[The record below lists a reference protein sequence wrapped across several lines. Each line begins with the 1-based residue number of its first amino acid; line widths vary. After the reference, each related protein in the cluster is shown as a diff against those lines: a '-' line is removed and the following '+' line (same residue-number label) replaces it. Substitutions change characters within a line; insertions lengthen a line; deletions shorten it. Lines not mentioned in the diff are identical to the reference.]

1 VEEARGDAGLTL
13 IERLARA
20 NNRFLDSLR
29 HRQAFEA
36 AAQDGT
42 ARDVSA
48 LEGHKYCLLTTFR
61 RDGTP
66 VPSPVWFGL
75 ADGKVY
81 FRSEA
86 GVGKVKRVR
95 NDPHVRVAPCSFR
108 GKPLG
113 PATEATA
120 RVLRTEEEA
129 RAEAAIGANYGA
141 GRRIYEGMGGG
152 LELVY
157 VEVTP
162 GEP

>member
-13 IERLARA
+13 SESLARA
-20 NNRFLDSLR
+20 NNRFLDRLR
-29 HRQAFEA
+29 HRKAFEA
-36 AAQDGT
+36 AGRAGT

-48 LEGHKYCLLTTFR
+48 LEGHKYCHLTTFR

-75 ADGKVY
+75 GDGKLY
-81 FRSEA
+81 LRSEA
-86 GVGKVKRVR
+86 HVGKVKRVR

-113 PATEATA
+113 PATEGTA
-120 RVLRTEEEA
+120 RVLSADEEA

-141 GRRIYEGMGGG
+141 GRRVYEGMGGG

-157 VEVTP
+157 LEVTP
-162 GEP
+162 S